1 MGEGSQ
7 ALPEDRSNKRERLD
21 TEVRLYQQNRWAAET
36 AKIAR
41 LKSLRLAKE
50 ADDQSARQAAQPK
63 RTGKKS
69 DGDRPTVG

>member
-1 MGEGSQ
+1 MNEESQ

-21 TEVRLYQQNRWAAET
+21 TEVRLYQQKRWDAET

-50 ADDQSARQAAQPK
+50 AEDQSAGQAAQPK
-63 RTGKKS
+63 RISRKS
-69 DGDRPTVG
+69 GGDRSAAG

>member
-63 RTGKKS
+63 RTG
-69 DGDRPTVG
+69 